1 MVTMS
6 PNDPPPSDEPFYTM
20 LYCSV
25 ATSAVN
31 DAEIDRILAASGRN
45 NPARGITG
53 MLVFG
58 GGLFLQWLEGPR
70 EAVKALM
77 EHIKQDPRHESI
89 VRLHAIAGSR
99 TRMFPDWSMEKV
111 PANDVREL
119 LLDELGTAQNV
130 DQAEAIS
137 LLLQL
142 LDDHPVL
149 SRLAPVR

>member
-1 MVTMS
+1 MS
-6 PNDPPPSDEPFYTM
+6 PTESESPDEPFYTM

-25 ATSAVN
+25 AAAGV
-31 DAEIDRILAASGRN
+31 DEAELDRILAASGRN

-70 EAVKALM
+70 DAVKALM
-77 EHIKQDPRHESI
+77 EHIKKDTRHESI
-89 VRLHAIAGSR
+89 VRLHAIAGAR

-130 DQAEAIS
+130 QQAEAIS

-142 LDDHPVL
+142 LDNHPVL
-149 SRLAPVR
+149 SRLAPLR